1 MLMGSRPG
9 AKKKT
14 RSLQHRVFGIAVW
27 KISIQV
33 KSKERSKE
41 EKGRERIKTK
51 TIRLL
56 KLSGKN
62 YD

>member
-1 MLMGSRPG
+1 ML
-9 AKKKT
+9 KKKP
-14 RSLQHRVFGIAVW
+14 RSLQHRVFRIAVW

-33 KSKERSKE
+33 KSKECSKE
-41 EKGRERIKTK
+41 EKGLELIKTK